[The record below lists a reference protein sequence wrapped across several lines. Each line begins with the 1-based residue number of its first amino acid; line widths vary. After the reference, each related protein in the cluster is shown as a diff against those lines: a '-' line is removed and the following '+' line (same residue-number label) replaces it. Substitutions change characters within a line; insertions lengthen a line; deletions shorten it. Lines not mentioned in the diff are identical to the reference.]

1 MLSKAKQSKAKPIL
15 YFLINNYFKF
25 LFQKYYLNLV
35 KYFLT
40 LITLDSLS
48 RKIKSPCLVINK
60 NFFKEFYMHKLLTIL
75 FILLSF
81 NISCNRNDKEDNKKE
96 GRKFGYTCMTMNNP
110 FFGTIAESIKEELAK
125 NGDALIVLDPQL
137 DQAKQ
142 ISQVED
148 MIAQGIELLFLNPVD
163 WQGVKPALDA
173 AKQAGIPIV
182 NFDADVY
189 DKDLVDAIV
198 ISDNYQAGF
207 VCGEDLA
214 KRMPNGGKLAI
225 IEHAVAKSVLDRIN
239 GFYDGLGS
247 ISNKFK
253 LVSRQDGLGQLEIT
267 LPIAENILQANPD
280 VQVFFGGNDP
290 IALGIVAA
298 LKAANKTGVLVYGV
312 DGSPEIKASIRN
324 GEATGTGAQSP
335 INIGK
340 KSVEVAYKI
349 LNGESFDKNISV
361 ETALIDKNNVDN
373 YGIDGWQ

>member
-1 MLSKAKQSKAKPIL
+1 
-15 YFLINNYFKF
+15 
-25 LFQKYYLNLV
+25 
-35 KYFLT
+35 
-40 LITLDSLS
+40 
-48 RKIKSPCLVINK
+48 
-60 NFFKEFYMHKLLTIL
+60 MHKLLTIL

-81 NISCNRNDKEDNKKE
+81 NISCNRNDKEDDKK

-298 LKAANKTGVLVYGV
+298 LKAANKTGILVYGV

>member
-1 MLSKAKQSKAKPIL
+1 MKKLIVIFSVLFAML
-15 YFLINNYFKF
+15 
-25 LFQKYYLNLV
+25 LFV
-35 KYFLT
+35 A
-40 LITLDSLS
+40 
-48 RKIKSPCLVINK
+48 
-60 NFFKEFYMHKLLTIL
+60 
-75 FILLSF
+75 
-81 NISCNRNDKEDNKKE
+81 SCNRGTEQSS
-96 GRKFGYTCMTMNNP
+96 GRKFGYTAMTMNNP
-110 FFGTIAESIKEELAK
+110 FFLTISESIKSELEK
-125 NGDALIVLDPQL
+125 NGDTLIVLDPQL

-173 AKQAGIPIV
+173 AKAAGIPIV

-189 DKDLVDAIV
+189 DTDLVDAIV
-198 ISDNYQAGF
+198 ISDNYQAGYL
-207 VCGEDLA
+207 CGEDLA

-225 IEHAVAKSVLDRIN
+225 IEHAVAKSVLDRIR
-239 GFYDGLGS
+239 GFYDGLGAV
-247 ISNKFK
+247 SNKFE

-312 DGSPEIKASIRN
+312 DGSPEIKASIKN
-324 GEATGTGAQSP
+324 GEATATGAQSP

-349 LNGESFDKNISV
+349 LNKEPIEKNISV
-361 ETALIDKNNVDN
+361 ETALIDQSNVDQ

>member
-1 MLSKAKQSKAKPIL
+1 MRDYANIL
-15 YFLINNYFKF
+15 
-25 LFQKYYLNLV
+25 Q
-35 KYFLT
+35 
-40 LITLDSLS
+40 
-48 RKIKSPCLVINK
+48 LVI
-60 NFFKEFYMHKLLTIL
+60 
-75 FILLSF
+75 LS
-81 NISCNRNDKEDNKKE
+81 NLENLNSE
-96 GRKFGYTCMTMNNP
+96 
-110 FFGTIAESIKEELAK
+110 
-125 NGDALIVLDPQL
+125 
-137 DQAKQ
+137 
-142 ISQVED
+142 

-324 GEATGTGAQSP
+324 GEATRTGAQSP

>member
-1 MLSKAKQSKAKPIL
+1 
-15 YFLINNYFKF
+15 
-25 LFQKYYLNLV
+25 
-35 KYFLT
+35 
-40 LITLDSLS
+40 
-48 RKIKSPCLVINK
+48 
-60 NFFKEFYMHKLLTIL
+60 MHKLLTIL

-81 NISCNRNDKEDNKKE
+81 NISCNRNDKEDNKK

-239 GFYDGLGS
+239 GFYDGLGTV
-247 ISNKFK
+247 SNKFQ
-253 LVSRQDGLGQLEIT
+253 LVSRQDGLGQL
-267 LPIAENILQANPD
+267 
-280 VQVFFGGNDP
+280 GNYSSDSGKYTSGKSRCP
-290 IALGIVAA
+290 GIFRR
-298 LKAANKTGVLVYGV
+298 KRPY
-312 DGSPEIKASIRN
+312 SFRN
-324 GEATGTGAQSP
+324 SRC
-335 INIGK
+335 
-340 KSVEVAYKI
+340 S
-349 LNGESFDKNISV
+349 
-361 ETALIDKNNVDN
+361 
-373 YGIDGWQ
+373 

>member
-1 MLSKAKQSKAKPIL
+1 MKK
-15 YFLINNYFKF
+15 LIVIFSV
-25 LFQKYYLNLV
+25 LFA
-35 KYFLT
+35 
-40 LITLDSLS
+40 
-48 RKIKSPCLVINK
+48 
-60 NFFKEFYMHKLLTIL
+60 
-75 FILLSF
+75 ILLF
-81 NISCNRNDKEDNKKE
+81 VTSCNRGTEQSS
-96 GRKFGYTCMTMNNP
+96 GRKFGYTAMTMNNP
-110 FFGTIAESIKEELAK
+110 FFLTISESIKSELEK
-125 NGDALIVLDPQL
+125 NGDTLIVLDPQL

-173 AKQAGIPIV
+173 AKAAGIPIV

-189 DKDLVDAIV
+189 DTDLVDAIV
-198 ISDNYQAGF
+198 ISDNYQAGYL
-207 VCGEDLA
+207 CGEDLA

-225 IEHAVAKSVLDRIN
+225 IEHAVAKSVLDRIR
-239 GFYDGLGS
+239 GFYDGLGAV
-247 ISNKFK
+247 SNKFE

-290 IALGIVAA
+290 IALGVVAA

-312 DGSPEIKASIRN
+312 DGSPEIKASIKN
-324 GEATGTGAQSP
+324 GEATATGAQSP

-349 LNGESFDKNISV
+349 LNNEPIEKNISV
-361 ETALIDKNNVDN
+361 ETALIDQSNVDQ